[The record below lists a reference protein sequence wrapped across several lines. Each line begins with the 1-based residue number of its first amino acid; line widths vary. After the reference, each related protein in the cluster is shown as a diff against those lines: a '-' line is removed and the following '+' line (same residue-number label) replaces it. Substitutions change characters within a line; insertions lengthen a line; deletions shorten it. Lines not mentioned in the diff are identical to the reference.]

1 VFNLS
6 FVIKNKAMKNVFLIF
21 LIIHSWVISAQSLA
35 LDSKIFSRGNDTIQN
50 GTQDS
55 TLKEVVVTAFRT
67 QTDIFKTPE
76 AITII
81 TNKHT
86 TRLLARTTPELLFNQ
101 NGVFIQK
108 TNHGGGSPFL
118 RGLTGNQTLLL
129 VDGIRLNNATFRY
142 GPNQYFNTIDPFL
155 LQKVEILRGS
165 GSVAYGSDAQGG
177 VIQVLSKNPLFSSK
191 NRLNGHVL
199 GKIMTGGME
208 ETVHSDLSFSSKNVG
223 VLGGISYRNF
233 GDLIGGDTT
242 GRQNPTGYK
251 ELNFDIKTKIKI
263 NNKAVLTL
271 AHQNTTQ
278 DNVPVFHKVQLENFK
293 INAFDP
299 QRRQLSYARFDQDF
313 DHTFLKKIYITASSQ
328 ATEEGRKSQKNGSSI
343 LRIENDKVQST
354 GVTAQT
360 EMAFSKDWTAV
371 NGIEFYH
378 DLVKSSRLDFD
389 EKQNTNTPKRGLYPD
404 ASTLSSYAVY
414 SLHNLKKDD
423 WLFTFGGRF
432 NTYNIGVKDENL
444 GETMLKPSAFV
455 WNASILRGWQNV
467 SLFASFN
474 TAFRAPNIDDL
485 GTLGIVDF
493 RYETPNFNL
502 KPEKS
507 YNTQVG
513 FKYKSSKLQGE
524 TYLYRNELRD
534 IIARI
539 KVDTQKIQGYSLY
552 KKENVEKGYIQG
564 FETQWTYEI
573 LRGLSLESGLT
584 YTFGENVTKA
594 EPMRRIPPLN
604 GRFALNF
611 NQKTWSAMAEFMG
624 ATQQNRLAQGD
635 RDDNRIPKNGTPAW
649 WILNIYGSY
658 NWQFLNFNI
667 GLQNLFNQNYRT
679 HGSGVNGVGRSASLS
694 IEWHF

>member
-1 VFNLS
+1 MRNL
-6 FVIKNKAMKNVFLIF
+6 FVLF
-21 LIIHSWVISAQSLA
+21 LIIQSLRISAQSVDI
-35 LDSKIFSRGNDTIQN
+35 DSKIFSKGNDTIQN

-55 TLKEVVVTAFRT
+55 TLNEVVITAFRT
-67 QTDIFKTPE
+67 QTNIFKTPE

-86 TRLLARTTPELLFNQ
+86 TQLSARTTPELLFNQ
-101 NGVFIQK
+101 NGTFVQK
-108 TNHGGGSPFL
+108 TNHGGGSPIL
-118 RGLTGNQTLLL
+118 RGLMGNQLLLL
-129 VDGIRLNNATFRY
+129 VDGIRLNNATTRF
-142 GPNQYFNTIDPFL
+142 GPNQYLNTIDLFSI
-155 LQKVEILRGS
+155 QRVELLRGS

-177 VIQVLSKNPLFSSK
+177 VIQVLTKTP
-191 NRLNGHVL
+191 
-199 GKIMTGGME
+199 
-208 ETVHSDLSFSSKNVG
+208 SFSSKNT
-223 VLGGISYRNF
+223 LNGGILGKIMSSGMEQTLHGDLAFSSSKVALAGGVSYRNF

-242 GRQNPTGYK
+242 GRQSPTGYK
-251 ELNFDIKTKIKI
+251 ELDFDIKSLFKI
-263 NNKAVLTL
+263 NTNTTLIL
-271 AHQNTTQ
+271 AHQNVVQ
-278 DNVPVFHKVQLENFK
+278 DNVPVFHKIQLENFK
-293 INAFDP
+293 INNFDP
-299 QRRQLSYARFDQDF
+299 QRRQLSYARLDKTFDNAV
-313 DHTFLKKIYITASSQ
+313 LKKAYFIASFQ
-328 ATEEGRKSQKNGSSI
+328 ATEEGRNSQKNGSTI
-343 LRIENDKVQST
+343 LRIENDKVHST
-354 GVTAQT
+354 GATLQT
-360 EMAFSKDWTAV
+360 EMTFSKDWTAV
-371 NGIEFYH
+371 NGIEFYN
-378 DLVKSSRLDFD
+378 DLVNSTRVDFE
-389 EKQNTNTPKRGLYPD
+389 EKQNINTPKRGLYPD
-404 ASTLSSYAVY
+404 GSNMMSLAVY
-414 SLHNLKKDD
+414 SLHNIKKDD

-432 NTYNIGVKDENL
+432 NTYNIGVKEDNL
-444 GETMLKPSAFV
+444 GKTTLKPSAFV
-455 WNASILRGWQNV
+455 WNASILKSWQNV

-513 FKYKSSKLQGE
+513 FKYKSNKLQGE

-539 KVDTQKIQGYSLY
+539 KMDTQKIQGYPLY

-564 FETQWTYEI
+564 VETQWTYEI
-573 LRGLSLESGLT
+573 LRGLTLESSLT

-611 NQKTWSAMAEFMG
+611 NQKTWSVTTEIMG
-624 ATQQNRLAQGD
+624 ATLQNRLARGD
-635 RDDNRIPKNGTPAW
+635 KDDNRIPKNGTPAW

-667 GLQNLFNQNYRT
+667 GLQNLFNRDYRT

-694 IEWHF
+694 IGCQF

>member
-1 VFNLS
+1 MRNL
-6 FVIKNKAMKNVFLIF
+6 FVMF
-21 LIIHSWVISAQSLA
+21 LIIQPLSLLAQSVV
-35 LDSKIFSRGNDTIQN
+35 LDSKIFSKGNDTIQN
-50 GTQDS
+50 STQDS
-55 TLKEVVVTAFRT
+55 TLKEVVITAFRT
-67 QTDIFKTPE
+67 QTNIFKTPE

-118 RGLTGNQTLLL
+118 RGLTGNQLLLL
-129 VDGIRLNNATFRY
+129 VDGIRLNNATTRF
-142 GPNQYFNTIDPFL
+142 GPNQYLNTIDLFSI
-155 LQKVEILRGS
+155 QKVEILRGS

-177 VIQVLSKNPLFSSK
+177 VIQILTKEPTFSDFSSK
-191 NRLNGHVL
+191 NKLNGHVL
-199 GKIMTGGME
+199 GKIMSSDMEQTGHG
-208 ETVHSDLSFSSKNVG
+208 DLSFSSKNVG
-223 VLGGISYRNF
+223 ILGGISYRNF

-242 GRQNPTGYK
+242 GRQTPTGYK

-278 DNVPVFHKVQLENFK
+278 DNVPVFHKIQLENFK

-299 QRRQLSYARFDQDF
+299 QRRQLSYTRFDQNF
-313 DHTFLKKIYITASSQ
+313 DHSFLKKATITASYQ
-328 ATEEGRKSQKNGSSI
+328 ATEEGRKSQKNDSPI
-343 LRIENDKVQST
+343 LRIENDKVHST
-354 GVTAQT
+354 GITAQT

-371 NGIEFYH
+371 NGVEFYH
-378 DLVKSSRLDFD
+378 DLVKSTRLDFD
-389 EKQNTNTPKRGLYPD
+389 EKQNTNTPNRGLYPD

-414 SLHNLKKDD
+414 SLHNIKKGD

-432 NTYNIGVKDENL
+432 NTYNIGVKEENL
-444 GETMLKPSAFV
+444 GKTTLKPSAFV
-455 WNASILRGWQNV
+455 WNASILKSWENV

-524 TYLYRNELRD
+524 TYLYRNKLRD

-539 KVDTQKIQGYSLY
+539 KVDTQKIQGYPLY

-611 NQKTWSAMAEFMG
+611 NQRTWSVTTEIMG
-624 ATQQNRLAQGD
+624 ATLQNRLAQGD

-649 WILNIYGSY
+649 WIMNIYGSY

-667 GLQNLFNQNYRT
+667 GLQNLFNQDYRT
-679 HGSGVNGVGRSASLS
+679 HGSGVNGVGRSVSAALG
-694 IEWHF
+694 WRF